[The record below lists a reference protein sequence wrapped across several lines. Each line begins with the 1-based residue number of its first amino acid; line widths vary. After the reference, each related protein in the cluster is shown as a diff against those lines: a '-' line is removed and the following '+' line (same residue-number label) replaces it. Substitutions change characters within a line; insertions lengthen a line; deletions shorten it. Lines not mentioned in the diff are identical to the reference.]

1 MLRPLMDTDTQIT
14 KLTPT
19 EFVAKYP
26 IVDLDQLVGYLCF
39 NTDKLIMKG
48 AISFQNFK
56 TLTILIDEERL
67 FNHLLFFSERYVDNF
82 PKPTK

>member
-1 MLRPLMDTDTQIT
+1 MDVKAEVF

-26 IVDLDQLVGYLCF
+26 IVDLDQLVGYLCS

-48 AISFQNFK
+48 AISFQNYQ
-56 TLTILIDEERL
+56 TLTILINEERL